1 MAAIVLAITTWAAPR
16 KPMPLFF
23 GHLRENGAQRWHAG
37 AEGSSAQIREG
48 CLSCVRYRVTAKS
61 TRRIAMTT
69 QILVR
74 NIKGWN
80 HAAIWLGSR
89 KSPALPAGGR
99 GRAISVLLWITRG
112 RLARPF
118 RTENNSGRGAWFLKK
133 GPAEAGPSTRV
144 ISLRKEGYLG
154 LPQLD
159 NSAIRSAGTRFLQQ
173 RAVDVRVLPGSNRYP
188 FPNRRTL
195 DCGHK
200 PIRPRLRPSPPARPP
215 AAPAYIFLAHL
226 I

>member
-1 MAAIVLAITTWAAPR
+1 M
-16 KPMPLFF
+16 
-23 GHLRENGAQRWHAG
+23 
-37 AEGSSAQIREG
+37 
-48 CLSCVRYRVTAKS
+48 
-61 TRRIAMTT
+61 
-69 QILVR
+69 
-74 NIKGWN
+74 
-80 HAAIWLGSR
+80 GSR

-173 RAVDVRVLPGSNRYP
+173 RAVDVRVLPWSNRYP

-200 PIRPRLRPSPPARPP
+200 PIRPRLRPSPPRPP
-215 AAPAYIFLAHL
+215 PSGPGLYIFGAPDLMRGGCRLDVPLRNNSGDLGWANRPNGTHWQ
-226 I
+226 

>member
-1 MAAIVLAITTWAAPR
+1 MKPR
-16 KPMPLFF
+16 CDLVGVEKKPRPS
-23 GHLRENGAQRWHAG
+23 GRRAG
-37 AEGSSAQIREG
+37 LSHI
-48 CLSCVRYRVTAKS
+48 CLTLDY
-61 TRRIAMTT
+61 
-69 QILVR
+69 
-74 NIKGWN
+74 
-80 HAAIWLGSR
+80 SR
-89 KSPALPAGGR
+89 K
-99 GRAISVLLWITRG
+99 
-112 RLARPF
+112 ARPSF
-118 RTENNSGRGAWFLKK
+118 RTKNNSARGAWFLKK

-173 RAVDVRVLPGSNRYP
+173 RAVDARVLPWSNRYP

-200 PIRPRLRPSPPARPP
+200 PIRPRLRPSPARPP